1 MIVIAII
8 GILAAIAT
16 PAYQDYIARAQ
27 ASEGVSLAGGLKV
40 AVIDENLQNNTC
52 YDPIAAENSRA
63 GKYAL
68 AVVSGTYTAT
78 ATNVANNPTGCVVT
92 VTYGSGTAGA
102 NVAKEL
108 TAFGNKLVLN
118 LLVNGSFKN
127 AEVNDSIPPKYL
139 PKAVQ

>member
-78 ATNVANNPTGCVVT
+78 A
-92 VTYGSGTAGA
+92 